1 MKILI
6 AYDGSS
12 CADAAVNDLQRA
24 GLPAVAEVRILS
36 VAEVFLP
43 QPSDD
48 PSGSVEPLPAVV
60 QRAHARA
67 LQAVE
72 EVRSLAMQARE
83 RVLAM
88 FPGWQVQADAR
99 ADSPAWA
106 VIKEA
111 DAWQPHLVV
120 VGSHGR
126 SALGRLVLG
135 SVSHKVLTEVR
146 CSVRVARGRDIA
158 QDAPIRLIIG
168 VDGSAG
174 SVAAVQAM
182 AARSWP
188 DGTEIQLLAALE
200 PRMSIVGSPVPPAL
214 AAWVRKDDTD
224 DLAWV
229 PRMVEALTEQL
240 QAPGVTVS
248 SVLKEGDP
256 KRLLIEEAEQWNA
269 DTICLGARG
278 LSGVARFVLGSVSTA
293 VAMRAPCSV
302 EVIHHGAEASR

>member
-12 CADAAVNDLQRA
+12 CAEAALNDLQRA
-24 GLPAVAEVRILS
+24 GLPAVAEGRILS

-43 QPSDD
+43 PSPDEPPVFAEQP
-48 PSGSVEPLPAVV
+48 PAVV
-60 QRAHARA
+60 ERGRAQA

-72 EVRSLAMQARE
+72 EARSLAMQARD

-88 FPGWQVQADAR
+88 FPRWQVQADAR
-99 ADSPAWA
+99 ADSAAWA

-111 DAWQPHLVV
+111 ETWQPDLVV

-135 SVSHKVLTEVR
+135 SVSHKVVTEAC
-146 CSVRVARGRDIA
+146 CSVRVARGRDVPPE
-158 QDAPIRLIIG
+158 APIRLVIG

-174 SVAAVQAM
+174 AVAAVQTM
-182 AARSWP
+182 AARTWP
-188 DGTEIQLLAALE
+188 STTEVRLLAALE
-200 PRMSIVGSPVPPAL
+200 SRMSTGLSPAPPAM

-229 PRMVEALTEQL
+229 PRMVEVLGEQL
-240 QAPGVTVS
+240 RAAGVTVS

-256 KRLLIEEAEQWNA
+256 KRLLIEEAEQWDA
-269 DTICLGARG
+269 DTICIGAQG
-278 LSGVARFVLGSVSTA
+278 LSGVERFVLGSVSTA

-302 EVIHHGAEASR
+302 EVIHSRTERPR